1 MSVMVANA
9 SHLESILK
17 LRRRLW
23 PDCTEEEHQSE
34 LKAMLEGRHPMV
46 ADWPAVVMVSEED
59 DGVSGYME
67 ATLRPYVDGCKEG
80 PVGFIEGWFTEEI
93 PHAREVFQLLLDGI
107 ALWTKAHGGLELMC
121 DVPTDQAELLAKHE
135 ASGFEK
141 VQRMVMISKPID
153 SD

>member
-59 DGVSGYME
+59 DSEWLYGSDSSS
-67 ATLRPYVDGCKEG
+67 LR
-80 PVGFIEGWFTEEI
+80 
-93 PHAREVFQLLLDGI
+93 
-107 ALWTKAHGGLELMC
+107 
-121 DVPTDQAELLAKHE
+121 
-135 ASGFEK
+135 
-141 VQRMVMISKPID
+141 
-153 SD
+153 

>member
-17 LRRRLW
+17 LRRLLW

-34 LKAMLEGRHPMV
+34 LEAMLEGRHPMV

-80 PVGFIEGWFTEEI
+80 PGDS
-93 PHAREVFQLLLDGI
+93 LKDGSPKI
-107 ALWTKAHGGLELMC
+107 FPMR
-121 DVPTDQAELLAKHE
+121 
-135 ASGFEK
+135 
-141 VQRMVMISKPID
+141 QRCFSFSRMLSRYGPRPMVVWS
-153 SD
+153 